1 MAALAARR
9 DTEHDKPE
17 DWGDERVAAMS
28 EAVRIAEALL
38 FASSEPVSVEEV
50 QGFLPAGVAAAD
62 VLATL
67 EAAYAPRGVNLV
79 RVAGKWAFRTAEDI
93 GHLLVRRVEEPR
105 RLTRAALE
113 TLAIIAYHQPVTRA
127 EIEEIRGVATSKGT
141 LDTLLESG
149 WIRLRGRR
157 RTPGR
162 PLTYGTTAAFLD
174 QFGLDRVDDLPGLDE
189 LKGAGFIEGRLPR
202 GLDVPVPSD
211 DPSLRGDEDPLD
223 DLFSPLDGGDAAE
236 E

>member
-1 MAALAARR
+1 MVALARHHDDDDNPAV
-9 DTEHDKPE
+9 DGSVMTEAL
-17 DWGDERVAAMS
+17 RV
-28 EAVRIAEALL
+28 AEALL
-38 FASSEPVSVEEV
+38 FASPEPVSEEEL
-50 QGFLPAGVAAAD
+50 GAYLPSSVAPVR
-62 VLATL
+62 VLAEL
-67 EAAYAPRGVNLV
+67 QGLYAHRGVNLV
-79 RVAGKWAFRTAEDI
+79 RVAGKWAFRTAEDL

-127 EIEEIRGVATSKGT
+127 EVEEIRGVATSKGT

-162 PLTYGTTAAFLD
+162 PLTYGTTAAFLE

-189 LKGAGFIEGRLPR
+189 LKGAGFIEGRVPR
-202 GLDVPVPSD
+202 GLDVPMPND
-211 DPSLRGDEDPLD
+211 DPGLREDEDPLD
-223 DLFSPLDGGDAAE
+223 DLFSPLDASPPEAE
-236 E
+236 